1 MNRPQNGFDASQIV
15 SIEEPKNALKRFRV
29 ILYLII
35 PTYGVYPSII
45 LVIAVKSKN
54 SFSLITLIKI
64 SNFRNIIIF
73 DTLTNKIH
81 FKMSNAKK
89 RLSNVFFKMDENH
102 DGKVTMEELKRSQ
115 EKDGFQWDK
124 SDEKMFNKM
133 DKDKTGSIS
142 LEGNFL
148 SKFSFI
154 RFRNCFSGFLF
165 PEWLAAWGP
174 QRKNS
179 LASQSSVD
187 SNA

>member
-1 MNRPQNGFDASQIV
+1 
-15 SIEEPKNALKRFRV
+15 
-29 ILYLII
+29 
-35 PTYGVYPSII
+35 
-45 LVIAVKSKN
+45 
-54 SFSLITLIKI
+54 
-64 SNFRNIIIF
+64 
-73 DTLTNKIH
+73 
-81 FKMSNAKK
+81 MSNAKK

-174 QRKNS
+174 QRKTS
-179 LASQSSVD
+179 LVSQSSVD

>member
-1 MNRPQNGFDASQIV
+1 
-15 SIEEPKNALKRFRV
+15 
-29 ILYLII
+29 
-35 PTYGVYPSII
+35 
-45 LVIAVKSKN
+45 
-54 SFSLITLIKI
+54 
-64 SNFRNIIIF
+64 
-73 DTLTNKIH
+73 
-81 FKMSNAKK
+81 MSNAKK

-124 SDEKMFNKM
+124 NDEKMFNKM

-142 LEGNFL
+142 LE
-148 SKFSFI
+148 
-154 RFRNCFSGFLF
+154 
-165 PEWLAAWGP
+165 EWLAAWGP

>member
-73 DTLTNKIH
+73 DKLTNKIH

-174 QRKNS
+174 QRKTS
-179 LASQSSVD
+179 LVSQSSVD